1 MNLKALVAISAL
13 IAIVF
18 ISGCIGQDSSTTTT
32 TQVADGYQTWE
43 SQKYG
48 IRVHY
53 PSNWAVT
60 EDYMGTVVYF
70 SAGLENEDDL
80 FADNFNIAMGQL
92 ENNTVTL
99 EQQVSNSFNLVES
112 LYNNVSLIGSN
123 NYLVNGIPAR
133 EITYTLSQGV
143 YDFRIIQTYM
153 LYEGLVYVITY
164 NSEGLDMG
172 EHSEKFYDVVQSFE
186 IF

>member
-1 MNLKALVAISAL
+1 MNFKAVGAISAL

-18 ISGCIGQDSSTTTT
+18 ISGCIGQDPSTT
-32 TQVADGYQTWE
+32 TQVGNGYQIWE
-43 SQKYG
+43 SQEYG
-48 IRVHY
+48 IRVQY
-53 PSNWAVT
+53 PSDWTVT

-99 EQQVSNSFNLVES
+99 EQQVNKSFKLVES
-112 LYNNVSLIGSN
+112 LYNNVTLIGSN
-123 NYLVNGIPAR
+123 DYLVSGIPAR
-133 EITYTLSQGV
+133 EITYTLSQGM
-143 YDFRIIQTYM
+143 YEFRIIQTYM
-153 LYEGLVYVITY
+153 MSEGIVYVITY
-164 NSEGLDMG
+164 NSEGLEMG